1 MTVLE
6 NPEVLKQHGNVVT
19 NLGIRIP
26 IWRTEYI
33 INPGKGYD
41 SERKTALIGA
51 ENAESVMRIIK
62 NFVTKGVPFQWESN
76 PSLIV
81 PEIHG
86 FTPSLER
93 DLFLYLKKKYEGP
106 SKVDKAKKL
115 MKRGG

>member
-62 NFVTKGVPFQWESN
+62 NFVKKGVPFQWESN

-81 PEIHG
+81 TEIHA
-86 FTPSLER
+86 FTPSLEK
-93 DLFLYLKKKYEGP
+93 DLFLYLKRKYEGP
-106 SKVDKAKKL
+106 SRVDKAKQL
-115 MKRGG
+115 MKRGD

>member
-1 MTVLE
+1 
-6 NPEVLKQHGNVVT
+6 
-19 NLGIRIP
+19 
-26 IWRTEYI
+26 
-33 INPGKGYD
+33 
-41 SERKTALIGA
+41 
-51 ENAESVMRIIK
+51 MRIIK

-106 SKVDKAKKL
+106 SKVDKAKK
-115 MKRGG
+115 